1 MGADVSG
8 DEKEYR
14 GESYRKETK
23 DTLRKGYRQR
33 AGGVMVLFLLFVWKP
48 TSSWVVLNLR
58 TDVQLQRCYCPSC
71 LSLSSFIILLL

>member
-8 DEKEYR
+8 DEKEYG

-33 AGGVMVLFLLFVWKP
+33 GGGVTVLFLLFIWKP
-48 TSSWVVLNLR
+48 TSS
-58 TDVQLQRCYCPSC
+58 
-71 LSLSSFIILLL
+71 